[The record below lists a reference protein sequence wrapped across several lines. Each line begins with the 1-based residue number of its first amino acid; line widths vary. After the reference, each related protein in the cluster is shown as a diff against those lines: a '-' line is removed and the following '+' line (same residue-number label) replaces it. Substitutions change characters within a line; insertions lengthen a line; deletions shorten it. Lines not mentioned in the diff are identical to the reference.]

1 MQRTTKSKALW
12 LILGQICSNFNFV
25 TCVCTREVLQKSC
38 LSNNADI
45 FNGFNTTNVSLNR
58 DVIYNSNLKIYRRR
72 YYPNK
77 MCLDK
82 CSKRQF
88 ERLKRCHEIFFSHEF
103 VVWVRK
109 EQVPEVKFKSS
120 QNTQRDIES

>member
-1 MQRTTKSKALW
+1 
-12 LILGQICSNFNFV
+12 
-25 TCVCTREVLQKSC
+25 
-38 LSNNADI
+38 
-45 FNGFNTTNVSLNR
+45 
-58 DVIYNSNLKIYRRR
+58 
-72 YYPNK
+72 

-103 VVWVRK
+103 VVWVRN

-120 QNTQRDIES
+120 QNTQRDIESWKDHFVYYIWTRYFGDENE